1 MTTTAV
7 SLARVLELNVPRS
20 WNEVVAVALEAGEAM
35 KLAGTA
41 AEPDECFISRDGELR
56 LDGGRRGADAAG
68 AVTSLLASL
77 LEGQSAPAELR
88 ALAEPSSAPATDGL
102 DGLMQALAYFERP
115 NRQREV
121 AALASR
127 ALAAEKQAGADAEL
141 ARLRS
146 SPRADAAGPLSEP
159 SSTRRRPVV
168 GMTTAVLLALIAVA
182 AAITWYLNRPHTTAP
197 TDASISTDSPSPAE
211 PAPPQSGVQ
220 SLVSAASGALT
231 AVADAGLR
239 AIGLGPSGTAP
250 SPGAAAPPAAATRP
264 AASTSAAPSE
274 ASRAAVEPSPGAAP
288 VPAPTVAELP
298 VVVAEPDD
306 SAMAPEVPPGPFTEA
321 DAGVEPPVLIYP
333 QLPSDAQAAPP
344 ASAPHFELLV
354 NERGEVDQVR
364 LRTSDVRFQDRMMVS
379 AAKAWRFRPAM
390 KDGQPVRYR
399 VRVPIPR

>member
-1 MTTTAV
+1 MTTTGV

-41 AEPDECFISRDGELR
+41 AEADECFINRDGELR

-88 ALAEPSSAPATDGL
+88 ALAEPSSASAADGIE
-102 DGLMQALAYFERP
+102 GVMQALAYFERP

-146 SPRADAAGPLSEP
+146 SPRTDAAAPPSEA
-159 SSTRRRPVV
+159 SSTRRRPIV
-168 GMTTAVLLALIAVA
+168 GMTAVLLVLIAVA

-197 TDASISTDSPSPAE
+197 TDASISTDSPSPTE

-239 AIGLGPSGTAP
+239 AIGLGPSETAP
-250 SPGAAAPPAAATRP
+250 SPAAAAPPAAATRP
-264 AASTSAAPSE
+264 AARAPAAPSE
-274 ASRAAVEPSPGAAP
+274 ASRAAVEPSPGAAAVP
-288 VPAPTVAELP
+288 VPTVAELP

-333 QLPSDAQAAPP
+333 QLPSDPQPAPP

-364 LRTSDVRFQDRMMVS
+364 LRTSEVRFQDRMMVS
-379 AAKAWRFRPAM
+379 AAKAWRFRPAT
-390 KDGQPVRYR
+390 KDGKPVRYR

>member
-35 KLAGTA
+35 RLAGTA
-41 AEPDECFISRDGELR
+41 AEPDECFINRDGELR

-88 ALAEPSSAPATDGL
+88 ALAAPSSAPAAGGI

-146 SPRADAAGPLSEP
+146 SPRTDAAVPPSEP

-168 GMTTAVLLALIAVA
+168 GMTAVLLALIAVA
-182 AAITWYLNRPHTTAP
+182 AALTWYLNRPATTDPTGAP
-197 TDASISTDSPSPAE
+197 ITSESPSPTE

-239 AIGLGPSGTAP
+239 AIGFGPSETAP
-250 SPGAAAPPAAATRP
+250 APAAEAPPAAARK
-264 AASTSAAPSE
+264 AARTPAAPSE
-274 ASRAAVEPSPGAAP
+274 ASRAAVEPSPGSAP
-288 VPAPTVAELP
+288 VPVPTVAELP
-298 VVVAEPDD
+298 VVIAEPDD
-306 SAMAPEVPPGPFTEA
+306 RAMAPEVPPGPFTEA

-333 QLPSDAQAAPP
+333 QLPSDPQPAPP

-390 KDGQPVRYR
+390 RDGQPVRYR